1 MELLD
6 EKGTRL
12 LNDGR
17 DRTNRIVSPSTC
29 FSLFFSLKLEI
40 KAQVEEYARQKAE
53 EHAILQAARH
63 ARHHQEKEANKIT
76 AEEAAK
82 IQERVSMICDRNV
95 MQKVGGSYTQRK
107 KSVLRDIKQRLRA
120 GLGCCIS

>member
-1 MELLD
+1 M
-6 EKGTRL
+6 
-12 LNDGR
+12 
-17 DRTNRIVSPSTC
+17 
-29 FSLFFSLKLEI
+29 
-40 KAQVEEYARQKAE
+40 EEYARQKAE

-82 IQERVSMICDRNV
+82 IQERVSMICDRNA

-120 GLGCCIS
+120 GLGSCIS

>member
-1 MELLD
+1 M
-6 EKGTRL
+6 
-12 LNDGR
+12 
-17 DRTNRIVSPSTC
+17 
-29 FSLFFSLKLEI
+29 
-40 KAQVEEYARQKAE
+40 EEYARQKAE

-95 MQKVGGSYTQRK
+95 MQIVGGSYTQRG

-120 GLGCCIS
+120 GLGSCIS

>member
-1 MELLD
+1 M
-6 EKGTRL
+6 
-12 LNDGR
+12 
-17 DRTNRIVSPSTC
+17 
-29 FSLFFSLKLEI
+29 
-40 KAQVEEYARQKAE
+40 EEYARQKAE

-95 MQKVGGSYTQRK
+95 MQKVGGSYTQRGK
-107 KSVLRDIKQRLRA
+107 CVKSVLRDIKQRLRA
-120 GLGCCIS
+120 GLGSCIS